1 MMSFLCLLCTFL
13 PACIHSTQSSS
24 VLMSNPDKVVSL
36 IFIAACCIA
45 FVLSIGGVISSW
57 ATNIDQ
63 GYDNSYLTMGAGSAI
78 TFDGR
83 YDDYSGWYLSGMPRV
98 ISYGNEKAVGGASVA
113 ILILTLLLISKRF
126 SAGIFEETTLGYNGS
141 YTPRGW
147 SCGVYELAY
156 SIGYSADTLEQTCT
170 LPTVLSPAAM

>member
-1 MMSFLCLLCTFL
+1 MRQTLKSPYDLTSFCCAAWHAVHMMSFLCLLCTFL

-126 SAGIFEETTLGYNGS
+126 SAGIFEEVSGRDRS
-141 YTPRGW
+141 ADV
-147 SCGVYELAY
+147 GVY
-156 SIGYSADTLEQTCT
+156 
-170 LPTVLSPAAM
+170 